1 MTRYANLNG
10 NSNVEAYEIG
20 SDYIAVKFYRTA
32 KIYRYT
38 YASAGRSNVE
48 QAKKLAKSGS
58 GLNSFIMN
66 YMRYSYEK

>member
-10 NSNVEAYEIG
+10 NSNVEAYDIG
-20 SDYIAVKFYRTA
+20 SNFIAVKFYGTK

-38 YASAGRSNVE
+38 YASAGRMNVE
-48 QAKKLAKSGS
+48 QAKKLAKSGR

-66 YMRYSYEK
+66 FMRYSYE